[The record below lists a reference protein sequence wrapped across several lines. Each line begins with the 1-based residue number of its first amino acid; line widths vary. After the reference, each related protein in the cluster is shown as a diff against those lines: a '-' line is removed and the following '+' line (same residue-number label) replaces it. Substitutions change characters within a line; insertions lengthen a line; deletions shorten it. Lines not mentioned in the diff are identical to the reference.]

1 MTTST
6 APAGGEPRAADP
18 ADQPAAPAPRKRAP
32 RKPTKPDA
40 VLAAAVETARQGLL
54 EITGEEEI
62 GAHVGVTIEADRL
75 LTHRFEANRRGY
87 AGWQWY
93 ATLAR
98 VPRGKVATVCEV
110 GLLPSGK
117 ALLAPEWVP
126 WSERVR
132 PEDIAADKEQAEA
145 EEAAADAG
153 TDSAEGEANSAEG
166 ETGSAEGETGSA
178 EGEANSAEGETG
190 SADAGPAAEAG
201 TTTRRA
207 QAPAGSDAQGGEQE
221 DE

>member
-153 TDSAEGEANSAEG
+153 DSAADAEGGTGSADAGTDSAEGEANSAEG
-166 ETGSAEGETGSA
+166 GTD
-178 EGEANSAEGETG
+178 

-207 QAPAGSDAQGGEQE
+207 QAPAGPDAQGGEQE

>member
-6 APAGGEPRAADP
+6 APNGGEPRAADP

-32 RKPTKPDA
+32 RRPTKPDA
-40 VLAAAVETARQGLL
+40 VLAAAVDTARQGLL

-87 AGWQWY
+87 AGWEWY

-110 GLLPSGK
+110 GLLPSAK

-132 PEDIAADKEQAEA
+132 PEEIAADKEQAEA
-145 EEAAADAG
+145 AASGDADAAAAADDGADVD
-153 TDSAEGEANSAEG
+153 TDAA
-166 ETGSAEGETGSA
+166 
-178 EGEANSAEGETG
+178 
-190 SADAGPAAEAG
+190 AAESG
-201 TTTRRA
+201 TETRHA
-207 QAPAGSDAQGGEQE
+207 QAPAGPDAQGGEQE

>member
-145 EEAAADAG
+145 EAAA
-153 TDSAEGEANSAEG
+153 
-166 ETGSAEGETGSA
+166 
-178 EGEANSAEGETG
+178 
-190 SADAGPAAEAG
+190 ADAGPAAEAG

-207 QAPAGSDAQGGEQE
+207 QAPAGPDAQGGEQE

>member
-145 EEAAADAG
+145 AAADAG
-153 TDSAEGEANSAEG
+153 DSAADAEG
-166 ETGSAEGETGSA
+166 GT
-178 EGEANSAEGETG
+178 NSAEGETG
-190 SADAGPAAEAG
+190 SADAGRAAEAG

-207 QAPAGSDAQGGEQE
+207 QAPAGPDAQGGEQE